1 MNVRNLSN
9 LLNSLS
15 PDDAAGDGV
24 LLSRYLA
31 KRSEAAF
38 AALVRRH
45 GRLIW
50 TVCRNLTGSDADA
63 DDAFQAT
70 FVVLIEKAGTLKE
83 PARLAPWLHGVAARI
98 CLAMRRKR
106 TNGQRRERAIANS
119 EHSTAVPES
128 AWDRALAAVHEEAA
142 QLPESLRVPFVL
154 CCLEGRSV
162 TETADQLGWKLGTLS
177 GRLTRAKDRIV
188 ARLGDRGLVLGAIAS
203 IGLSIPPT
211 ASVARAATLATSPIP
226 STILELTQGAI
237 AMNVSKIKLLAAT
250 VLATFGL
257 GVIGGTGW
265 FAHAQTQSKER
276 TEGKPTAKAE
286 QAQPKPL
293 GVELHFNPVLQE
305 AHRLGLEVVF
315 DSGNPGPTFATKKW
329 QYDLVEVSDMN
340 VTKFNNFLQERE
352 DNGWEFLGSTKLSQ
366 SNVPNVWVFRK
377 PVDHTAADEKDKSKY
392 LRTLALVTQ
401 RHQALQLQLGLE
413 VKNREEIRKLEK
425 QLAELKG
432 RTNFYKDELP
442 IDSTALA
449 NILPRLIEDKFKTKE
464 WTIHNLD
471 DGFAL
476 EASRE
481 IQTWV
486 QAFVKKLAEK

>member
-1 MNVRNLSN
+1 MNVRKLSN

-15 PDDAAGDGV
+15 PEDAAGDGV

-45 GRLIW
+45 GRLVW
-50 TVCRNLTGSDADA
+50 TVCRNLTGTDADA

-70 FVVLIEKAGTLKE
+70 FVVLIEKAGTLKD

-106 TNGQRRERAIANS
+106 SNGERRERAMAHS
-119 EHSTAVPES
+119 EHSSAVPES

-162 TETADQLGWKLGTLS
+162 TEAADQLGWKLGTLS
-177 GRLTRAKDRIV
+177 GRLTRAKDRIL
-188 ARLGDRGLVLGAIAS
+188 ARLGDRGLALGAIAG
-203 IGLSIPPT
+203 IGLSIPPS
-211 ASVARAATLATSPIP
+211 ASVARAATLATSSIP

-257 GVIGGTGW
+257 GIVGGTGW
-265 FAHAQTQSKER
+265 FAHAQTQSKDQPEV
-276 TEGKPTAKAE
+276 KPTAKAE
-286 QAQPKPL
+286 PAQAKQL
-293 GVELHFNPVLQE
+293 GVELQLEPVLRD
-305 AHRLGLEVVF
+305 ANRHAVEVFF
-315 DSGNPGPTFATKKW
+315 DVGARGPTFSTKKW

-340 VTKFNNFLQERE
+340 VTKFNKFLQERE
-352 DNGWEFLGSTKLSQ
+352 DNGWEYHGTTRLTETTA
-366 SNVPNVWVFRK
+366 PHCWVFRK
-377 PVDHTAADEKDKSKY
+377 PAGEPHAENLAQRRSNVRLLNYAIQRDA
-392 LRTLALVTQ
+392 LALGIEFQ
-401 RHQALQLQLGLE
+401 
-413 VKNREEIRKLEK
+413 KNKSEIRKLEK

-442 IDSTALA
+442 IDSASLA

-464 WTIHNLD
+464 WAIHNLD

-476 EASRE
+476 EGAKE
-481 IQTWV
+481 IRAWV
-486 QAFVKKLAEK
+486 QTFVKKLAEK